1 MGDQEQD
8 RIQRAL
14 NEAKKHEIEEKYGGT
29 FHSCDPNLP
38 PELEADWLR
47 SIEEFERQFA
57 AAKQTTVRR
66 YIGSPPVIPLAQ
78 IPPSELKRAL
88 GALLALLESHNV
100 IVHFGR
106 TVSDSE
112 AYRFLTEEL
121 LDHEMDDIHIEGLT
135 QNFLYEEFH
144 PDDRHEAAAAAELFL
159 QGLFAGDAAGLA
171 DDIAAEGTIGADGRP
186 VDRDALFRKVEEF
199 RQGVA
204 TYIDYGVDIVACE
217 LIDGVGSVTARLRW
231 EGLRALTMEKLSG
244 SCVASVELQKDVSKA
259 WSVMEFGVKMAPT
272 SREKSTENARSPDL
286 LM

>member
-1 MGDQEQD
+1 MGDQEQE

-14 NEAKKHEIEEKYGGT
+14 NAAKKREIEEKYGGT
-29 FHSCDPNLP
+29 FHSSDPNLP

-57 AAKQTTVRR
+57 SAKQTTVRR

-100 IVHFGR
+100 LVHFGR
-106 TVSDSE
+106 SVSDGE

-144 PDDRHEAAAAAELFL
+144 PDDRHEAAKAAEFFL
-159 QGLFAGDAAGLA
+159 RGLFGGDPSLVA
-171 DDIAAEGTIGADGRP
+171 DDIAAEGTVGVGGRG
-186 VDRDALFRKVEEF
+186 VDRAGILRTALEF
-199 RQGVA
+199 RAGVA
-204 TYIDYGVDIVACE
+204 SYLDCTVEVTSCE
-217 LIDGVGSVTARLRW
+217 LIDGVAHVSARLEW
-231 EGLRALTMEKLSG
+231 QALRVLTMEELSG
-244 SCVASVELQKDVSKA
+244 SCVASVELQKDVSGA
-259 WSVMEFGVKMAPT
+259 WSVMEFGWSLGDNGVM
-272 SREKSTENARSPDL
+272 RS
-286 LM
+286 